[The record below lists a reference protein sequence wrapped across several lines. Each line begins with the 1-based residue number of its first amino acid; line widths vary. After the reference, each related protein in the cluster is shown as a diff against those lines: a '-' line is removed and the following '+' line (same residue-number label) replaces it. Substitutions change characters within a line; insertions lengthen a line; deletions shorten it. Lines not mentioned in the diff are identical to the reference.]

1 MKASYICIGIYN
13 WIREKE
19 RYGEIHSVFKN
30 TINILSED
38 GKFIPIIVSG
48 KPMSP
53 NSILLKEKLDFNDL
67 KIEIGEKIIF
77 KKDRFISEKISI
89 FYDGAIMWDKEV
101 RFISNKDTIENFK
114 YKLNTV
120 KAFILDKGNKD
131 GIFGLLKFIS
141 NESDFHQE
149 DKLEDKSQSF
159 IKDRFINF
167 INSFNKGEINYIN
180 NLSKKIIGL
189 EIGRAHV

>member
-67 KIEIGEKIIF
+67 KIEI
-77 KKDRFISEKISI
+77 DR
-89 FYDGAIMWDKEV
+89 
-101 RFISNKDTIENFK
+101 
-114 YKLNTV
+114 
-120 KAFILDKGNKD
+120 
-131 GIFGLLKFIS
+131 
-141 NESDFHQE
+141 
-149 DKLEDKSQSF
+149 KS
-159 IKDRFINF
+159 
-167 INSFNKGEINYIN
+167 
-180 NLSKKIIGL
+180 
-189 EIGRAHV
+189 VV